1 MDKGQHSTHSIL
13 GLDAGGTK
21 TACVEGTPD
30 GQILQRIEVPTR
42 ADQPF
47 ADVFPEIVQ
56 NLHTLIASADRESR
70 SIAAISVSIGG
81 PLKIQEGFLI
91 NPPHLPGWHNLP
103 LKEHLSQAFPNLPVF
118 IEHDGNAGALAE
130 FHFGV
135 GKARTNLQHLIF
147 LTFGTGIG
155 AGFIVNGQILRG
167 ATDTA
172 GEVGHWRLAEDGPL
186 GFGKRGSWES
196 FASGAGLI
204 QLAAQMFPS
213 RWNAQSPISE
223 LVSAIVENQDEALQV
238 AEVAGTWMGRGLALL
253 IDALNPQ
260 VIVFGSL
267 GVVLGDRIF
276 GPARKVI
283 AQEALPQA
291 AAACQLL
298 PSILG
303 KNIGDV
309 AALMAALTTPSLH
322 LSPVHRPMEISQPDL
337 KEQSNE

>member
-1 MDKGQHSTHSIL
+1 MGNNQQFTHSIL
-13 GLDAGGTK
+13 GLDIGGTK
-21 TACVEGTPD
+21 TACVAGTRD
-30 GQILQRIEVPTR
+30 GQILQRIEMPTR
-42 ADQPF
+42 AEKPF
-47 ADVFPEIVQ
+47 AEVFPHMVG
-56 NLHTLIASADRESR
+56 NLQTLITTAKSEGRTVQ
-70 SIAAISVSIGG
+70 AISVSVGG
-81 PLKIQEGFLI
+81 PLRIQEGFLI

-103 LKEHLSQAFPNLPVF
+103 LKARLSEAFPNLPVF

-135 GKARTNLQHLIF
+135 GKTRPNLQHLIF

-204 QLAAQMFPS
+204 GLAAQMFPL
-213 RWNAQSPISE
+213 RWKTETPISA
-223 LVSAIVENQDEALQV
+223 LVHAMVNNDPEALQV

-267 GVVLGDRIF
+267 GVVLGERIF
-276 GPARKVI
+276 RPARKVI
-283 AQEALPQA
+283 AAEALPQA
-291 AAACQLL
+291 AAACELL

-303 KNIGDV
+303 KHIGDV
-309 AALMAALTTPSLH
+309 AALMAAITPPS
-322 LSPVHRPMEISQPDL
+322 R
-337 KEQSNE
+337 KSNVREKARNEDWRFRT

>member
-1 MDKGQHSTHSIL
+1 MGKDQQFTHTIL
-13 GLDAGGTK
+13 GLDVGGTK
-21 TACVEGTPD
+21 TACVEGTPG
-30 GQILQRIEVPTR
+30 GQILQRIEMPTR
-42 ADQPF
+42 ADRPF
-47 ADVFPEIVQ
+47 ADVFPEILR
-56 NLHTLIASADRESR
+56 NLQSLITAASHEAR

-103 LKEHLSQAFPNLPVF
+103 LKSHLSKKFPNIPVF

-135 GKARTNLQHLIF
+135 GKARTNLQHLVF

-155 AGFIVNGQILRG
+155 AGFIVNGKILRG

-204 QLAAQMFPS
+204 ELAAQMFPS

-223 LVSAIVENQDEALQV
+223 LVSAMVENQDEALQV
-238 AEVAGTWMGRGLALL
+238 AAVAGTWMGRGLALL

-267 GVVLGDRIF
+267 GVVLGERIF

-283 AQEALPQA
+283 AAEALPQA
-291 AAACQLL
+291 AAACELL
-298 PSILG
+298 PSVLG
-303 KNIGDV
+303 KRIGDV
-309 AALMAALTTPSLH
+309 AALMAALTAPSLG
-322 LSPVHRPMEISQPDL
+322 LAPVRGPTET
-337 KEQSNE
+337 